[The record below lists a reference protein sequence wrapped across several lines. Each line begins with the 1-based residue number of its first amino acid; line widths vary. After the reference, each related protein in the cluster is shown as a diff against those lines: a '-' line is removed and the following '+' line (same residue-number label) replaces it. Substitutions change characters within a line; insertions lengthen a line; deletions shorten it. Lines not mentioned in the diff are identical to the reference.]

1 MVRRYLNKANS
12 ILEWG
17 KVLLPHSSLRFYPP
31 SFTLRDPVSEGVTAA
46 IQSGKEVVVIVYNL
60 QNFIDVAAELTQIQH
75 HQLIKQIK
83 KQFRLAVLKELNEQD
98 IIMLHDQYGEGITL
112 YLKVDYDRYRL
123 SDIDQLV
130 KNLALIVEQGLQTEY
145 PSVPLTIETGYM
157 FIEKNHYTIQDM
169 VAKAHRQAIAM
180 AEKRLATKYDNMIYN
195 IKKIIS
201 KKNIRLMAQ
210 PIIDVETKEIWAWEI
225 LTRGPKGTS
234 LENPLTL
241 FSVARQT
248 GTLYELEMLVI
259 EKAIEQ
265 IKGNKNKSNFFV
277 NCTPITLG
285 NIRFTRDLENL
296 MRKYGGRISPKQ
308 ITFEVTEND
317 SITGLKNFSY
327 NIKKLRLMGY
337 KIAVDDTGSGY
348 SNLSTISEIM
358 PDVIK
363 IDRSV
368 IQNIDKNSLKE
379 SMLKGLMLVAR
390 EAGSLVVA
398 EGIENEDEALV
409 LTRNNVDLA
418 QGYFYAPPTL
428 LMNEIA
434 N

>member
-348 SNLSTISEIM
+348 SNLSTIGEIM